1 MRLEQGDAFG
11 RALLDQLEGKNVTV
25 IVERDDGL
33 VDTEAMAWYFSGL
46 RKWHT
51 SERKALRYLGGRVLD
66 VGCGAGRVALHLQ
79 ERGHE
84 VVATDV
90 SPLAL
95 EVCRRRGV
103 RDTRLLPVTRIDSS
117 LGRFDTI
124 VLFGN
129 NFGLLATPRRAR
141 WLLRRLRSMTTE
153 DARILAGCHDP
164 HVTADP
170 VHRSYHERNRRRG
183 RLAGEARFR
192 VRYGKEATPWM
203 DWLFISSRE
212 MEEIV
217 AGTGWALQHVLDEE
231 ANYVGVIG
239 RA

>member
-1 MRLEQGDAFG
+1 VTPDQGDAFG

-33 VDTEAMAWYFSGL
+33 VDTESIAWYFSRP
-46 RKWHT
+46 RKWHAC
-51 SERKALRYLGGRVLD
+51 ERKALRYVRGRVLD
-66 VGCGAGRVALHLQ
+66 VGCGAGRVALELQ
-79 ERGHE
+79 ERGHD

-103 RDTRLLPVTRIDSS
+103 GDARLLPLTRIGSS
-117 LGRFDTI
+117 IGRFDTI

-129 NFGLLATPRRAR
+129 NFGLLGDPRRAR
-141 WLLRRLRSMTTE
+141 WLLRRLRSVTT
-153 DARILAGCHDP
+153 DHARILAGCHDLRA
-164 HVTADP
+164 TDDP
-170 VHRSYHERNRRRG
+170 IDRVYRERNRRRG
-183 RLAGEARFR
+183 RMAGEARFR
-192 VRYGKEATPWM
+192 VRYGTEATPWM
-203 DWLFISSRE
+203 DWLLVSPTE

-217 AGTGWALQHVLDEE
+217 AGTGWSVQRVLHDE
-231 ANYVGVIG
+231 ANYVGVVE